1 MIKHQKISKWKKTR
15 ILSVILTLS
24 MLFGVCK
31 VAVAAEN
38 PKSTKSSLHSQGT
51 ICFQEGTE
59 SVVIDSGDLYTLADR
74 LDLFKVRV
82 AEQLG
87 LMGTYLSRG
96 PAGTPLT
103 SADGVYA
110 VHQKPTASGEADP
123 AALSFETILEGIAA
137 SQSIPTDPADYGMS
151 TGSILYK
158 SADGKLYTADH
169 EGAEPIRIQAATAE
183 NLSAG
188 TAAWVNGK
196 LILGTGGDNQ
206 SYHDQ
211 GYRKGCD
218 DQNGGDPDDDG
229 LEDNGGHDEVGD
241 PAALGKARV
250 IDMNTGSKSYV
261 VQENMTDVFL
271 CFARIGHYTTPVL
284 SSGETIKPVMKN
296 YMTDDTRYAWN
307 IYYVPSLSKGTV
319 ISNLHASTSESVMN
333 LLITVEGSRKNGK
346 VNGIRL
352 AQSSSVKDYIV
363 EEDMT
368 DVFFYVTSSKNKMPN
383 FTPMDDQEYVSFKL
397 IKEVYH
403 KTYSAAGSLYY
414 IPELKAGTKIS
425 NIRPYL
431 SYLVY

>member
-1 MIKHQKISKWKKTR
+1 MKNRKIKRWKKTR
-15 ILSVILTLS
+15 ILSAILTLS

-31 VAVAAEN
+31 VAAAAED
-38 PKSTKSSLHSQGT
+38 PKATKTGLRSQGA

-59 SVVIDSGDLYTLADR
+59 SVVIDSDDLYTLADR

-87 LMGTYLSRG
+87 LLGTYLSRG

-103 SADGVYA
+103 SAEGVYA

-123 AALSFETILEGIAA
+123 ASLSFETILEGIAA
-137 SQSIPTDPADYGMS
+137 SQTIPTDPAAYGMS
-151 TGSILYK
+151 VGSTLYK
-158 SADGKLYTADH
+158 DADGKLYTAAH
-169 EGAEPIRIQAATAE
+169 EGTEPIRIQAATAE

-206 SYHDQ
+206 SYHEQ
-211 GYRKGCD
+211 GYRKGYD
-218 DQNGGDPDDDG
+218 DRDNDDPDDDE
-229 LEDNGGHDEVGD
+229 LVENGGSTSVGD
-241 PAALGKARV
+241 AAALGKARV

-261 VQENMTDVFL
+261 VQEDMTDVFL

-284 SSGETIKPVMKN
+284 SSGEPIKLVMKN

-307 IYYVPSLSKGTV
+307 IYYVPSLTKGTV
-319 ISNLHASTSESVMN
+319 ISNLHASTSEKVMN
-333 LLITVEGSRKNGK
+333 LLITVDGSQKGGK

-352 AQSSSVKDYIV
+352 AQSKSVKDYIV

-383 FTPMDDQEYVSFKL
+383 FTPMDDQDYVSFKL

-403 KTYSAAGSLYY
+403 STYSAAGCLYY